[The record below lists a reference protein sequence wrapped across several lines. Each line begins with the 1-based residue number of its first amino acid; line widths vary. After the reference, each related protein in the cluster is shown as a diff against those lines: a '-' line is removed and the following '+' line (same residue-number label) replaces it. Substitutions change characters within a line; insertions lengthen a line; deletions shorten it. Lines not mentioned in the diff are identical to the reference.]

1 MKRTLVGAAVAVAAV
16 TAAGIAVAHGVEGGK
31 SVKAVTGGFN
41 ATTASKVTTRTCT
54 TTDNKTV
61 VTTDGTYTGAATGD
75 PDLTGN
81 VTVHARST
89 INSTDNV
96 GIVSGRL
103 KIDVASGR
111 DTEAD
116 FTATWAANA
125 FAGLAVGHAHD
136 PAAKLIANVSG
147 GFTAAG
153 GFTNA
158 KIGGT
163 SGGGAVELMPAGCAS
178 TKTVREH
185 SEARGTVSAIGN
197 GSITV
202 AGLTCTVPA
211 SLQSKLTGVAVNS
224 RAEIRC
230 ELVNGTNTLTRFE
243 KLR

>member
-1 MKRTLVGAAVAVAAV
+1 MKRTLVGAAATVAAV
-16 TAAGIAVAHGVEGGK
+16 TAAGIAVAHGVDGGK
-31 SVKAVTGGFN
+31 SVKAVAGGFN

-54 TTDNKTV
+54 TTDHKTI

-81 VTVHARST
+81 ITVHARST

-96 GIVSGRL
+96 GIVTGRL

-111 DTEAD
+111 DSEAD
-116 FTATWAANA
+116 FTGTWASSQ

-136 PAAKLIANVSG
+136 PAAKLIANISG

-158 KIGGT
+158 KLGAT
-163 SGGGAVELMPAGCAS
+163 AGGGAVELLPAGCAT
-178 TKTVREH
+178 TKTVRER
-185 SEARGTVSAIGN
+185 SEARGIVSALGN

-211 SLQSKLTGVAVNS
+211 SLQSKLTGLAVNS
-224 RAEIRC
+224 HAAIKC
-230 ELVNGTNTLTRFE
+230 ALVNGVNTLTDID

>member
-1 MKRTLVGAAVAVAAV
+1 MKRTLVGAATAVATV
-16 TAAGIAVAHGVEGGK
+16 VAAGIAVAHGVDGGK

-41 ATTASKVTTRTCT
+41 ATSASKVTTRTCT

-61 VTTDGTYTGAATGD
+61 VTTDGTYAGTATGD

-81 VTVHARST
+81 VTVRARST
-89 INSTDNV
+89 VNTTDNV
-96 GIVSGRL
+96 GIVSGRF

-116 FTATWAANA
+116 FTATWAGNA

-158 KIGGT
+158 KIGAT
-163 SGGGAVELMPAGCAS
+163 AGGGAVELMPAGCAS
-178 TKTVREH
+178 TKTVRER
-185 SEARGTVSAIGN
+185 SEARGTVTANGN

-202 AGLTCTVPA
+202 AGLTCSVPA
-211 SLQSKLTGVAVNS
+211 SLQAKVAGAAVNS
-224 RAEIRC
+224 HAEIKC
-230 ELVNGTNTLTRFE
+230 QLVNGVNTLTSIE
-243 KLR
+243 KKR

>member
-31 SVKAVTGGFN
+31 SVRAVAGGFN

-61 VTTDGTYTGAATGD
+61 VTTDGTYTGTATGD

-81 VTVHARST
+81 ATVRARST
-89 INSTDNV
+89 VNTTDNV
-96 GIVSGRL
+96 GIVTGRV

-116 FTATWAANA
+116 FTATWASSA

-136 PAAKLIANVSG
+136 PAAKLIANISG

-185 SEARGTVSAIGN
+185 SEARGTVSAVGN

-211 SLQSKLTGVAVNS
+211 NLQSKLTGVAVNS
-224 RAEIRC
+224 HASIRC
-230 ELVNGTNTLTRFE
+230 ELVNGVNTLTKFD

>member
-16 TAAGIAVAHGVEGGK
+16 VTAGIAVAHGVDGGK
-31 SVKAVTGGFN
+31 SVRGVTGGFN

-54 TTDNKTV
+54 TSDKKTV

-75 PDLTGN
+75 ADLTGN
-81 VTVHARST
+81 VTVRARST
-89 INSTDNV
+89 VNTTDNV
-96 GIVSGRL
+96 GVVTGHL
-103 KIDVASGR
+103 KIDVSGR

-116 FTATWAANA
+116 FTGTWASNT

-136 PAAKLIANVSG
+136 PAAKLIANISG

-163 SGGGAVELMPAGCAS
+163 AGGGAVELMPAGCAP
-178 TKTVREH
+178 TKAVREH
-185 SEARGTVSAIGN
+185 TDARGTVSANGN
-197 GSITV
+197 GTITV

-211 SLQSKLTGVAVNS
+211 SLQAKVAGVAVNS
-224 RAEIRC
+224 RAEIKC
-230 ELVNGTNTLTRFE
+230 QLVNGVNTLTSIE
-243 KLR
+243 KQH

>member
-16 TAAGIAVAHGVEGGK
+16 TAAGIAVAHGVDGGK
-31 SVKAVTGGFN
+31 SVKSVTGGFN

-54 TTDNKTV
+54 TSDNKTV
-61 VTTDGTYTGAATGD
+61 VTTDGTYTGTATGD

-81 VTVHARST
+81 VTVRARST
-89 INSTDNV
+89 VNSTDNV
-96 GIVSGRL
+96 GVVTGRL

-111 DTEAD
+111 DSEAD
-116 FTATWAANA
+116 FTATWASNQ

-147 GFTAAG
+147 GFTATG

-163 SGGGAVELMPAGCAS
+163 AGGGAVELLPTGCAS

-185 SEARGTVSAIGN
+185 SEARGTVSANGN

-211 SLQSKLTGVAVNS
+211 SLQAKVAGVPVNS
-224 RAEIRC
+224 HAAIRC
-230 ELVNGTNTLTRFE
+230 ELVNGTNTLTSVE
-243 KLR
+243 KLH